1 MGLMLISVDCVLC
14 FKTGKCADE
23 SHTINEAYHLMA
35 SQPSLWLTEKALA
48 KCHGGSNV
56 RYARGKNDPQSPRS
70 VVITADSR
78 VLKTPPRRFEGSFL
92 TTEDILRDAQ
102 TVSLRP

>member
-35 SQPSLWLTEKALA
+35 SRPRPWGAEKALA
-48 KCHGGSNV
+48 KCHGGGGNNAHV
-56 RYARGKNDPQSPRS
+56 RYARGK
-70 VVITADSR
+70 
-78 VLKTPPRRFEGSFL
+78 E
-92 TTEDILRDAQ
+92 
-102 TVSLRP
+102 

>member
-35 SQPSLWLTEKALA
+35 SRPRPWGAEKALA
-48 KCHGGSNV
+48 KCHGGGGGNNAHV
-56 RYARGKNDPQSPRS
+56 RYARGK
-70 VVITADSR
+70 
-78 VLKTPPRRFEGSFL
+78 E
-92 TTEDILRDAQ
+92 
-102 TVSLRP
+102 